1 LFNYGSCNSDMEFSH
16 YEVVPAHIAQK
27 LIAIRQEELAAAKEE

>member
-1 LFNYGSCNSDMEFSH
+1 MEFSH

-27 LIAIRQEELAAAKEE
+27 LIATRQKELAAAKEE